1 MGALKSKQKANID
14 ETSHKQKK
22 EAKTEKSGDNKVT
35 LKGIKHL
42 QDHPEFKENVSVSK
56 NLFFWLISQKRYA
69 KTQLLA

>member
-14 ETSHKQKK
+14 ETSSKQKK

-42 QDHPEFKENVSVSK
+42 QDHPEFKENVSHVFHAIWQEK
-56 NLFFWLISQKRYA
+56 FGK
-69 KTQLLA
+69 KKLARN